1 MKQRERSHAYLY
13 KQICKNLNV
22 HFSTSLL
29 NGIQETEIVIHLD
42 QISQQDIE
50 PLSLLL
56 SQCKFKR
63 ITLKT
68 IQKNLK
74 LNKSMATDNY
84 KLELLELLRVIT
96 KLFTKSLDVVTLV
109 IRDIRMN
116 SEHMQIIAQ
125 GIAVV
130 QSLKELHIIQCL
142 MTSNHFSILQPSLI
156 QNSSLHILDFSHNY
170 LTHQIGVQLG
180 QLLQEHGKRRD
191 NVEYLYRTKGECPEE
206 DISKIGIGELNL
218 SYNKLNDQFVKDI
231 APFLERDRWV
241 KSINL
246 KYNAIQKD
254 GFEILIELLDK
265 NSTITSLDIRRN
277 LGTTSQLQ
285 KEVFKKLIRN
295 KNIKNDI
302 QQQRIDDDNGNISV
316 NVSAIPQNLQSVISD
331 QESPVMSFG
340 VFEPNNL
347 TKQMSIS
354 GRQDQLKF
362 KSGFK
367 NNDSGCSDCNRLQI
381 KSKKQQQIIQL
392 LKQEVQFLRFQMQ
405 NKQSLPQ
412 QQQEEQQQQQQVIN
426 ELNFS
431 ENNHNPPVQELE
443 QEDMVNK
450 IEYMMNDLTR
460 MMDGLDA
467 QGSVTNNLNAHLS
480 STLIGQDYTRVILE
494 REDRA
499 NDLMNIL
506 GDNSHNNLSQSS
518 DEEQK

>member
-13 KQICKNLNV
+13 KQICKHLDV
-22 HFSTSLL
+22 PFSSSLL
-29 NGIQETEIVIHLD
+29 NGIQETEIVIVLD

-56 SQCKFKR
+56 PQCKFKR
-63 ITLKT
+63 IIIKS

-74 LNKSMATDNY
+74 LNKSMATDNQ
-84 KLELLELLRVIT
+84 KMELLEILRVIT
-96 KLFTKSLDVVTLV
+96 KLFTKSLDVVSLV

-130 QSLKELHIIQCL
+130 QSLKELRIIQCL

-156 QNSSLHILDFSHNY
+156 QNSSLHILDLSHNY
-170 LTHQIGVQLG
+170 LTHQIGVLLG
-180 QLLQEHGKRRD
+180 QLIQEHSKRRD
-191 NVEYLYRTKGECPEE
+191 NVEYLYRIKGECPEE
-206 DISKIGIGELNL
+206 DISKIGLEELDL

-231 APFLERDRWV
+231 VPFLERDRWI
-241 KSINL
+241 KQINL
-246 KYNAIQKD
+246 KYNAIQKE
-254 GFEILIELLDK
+254 GFEILIQLLDK
-265 NSTITSLDIRRN
+265 NQTITSLDIRRN
-277 LGTTSQLQ
+277 LGSTQQ
-285 KEVFKKLIRN
+285 FYKEVLKKLIRN
-295 KNIKNDI
+295 KNTKNDI
-302 QQQRIDDDNGNISV
+302 QQQRLDDDNENISV

-347 TKQMSIS
+347 TKQMSNS

-367 NNDSGCSDCNRLQI
+367 NNDFGCSDCNRLQI

-392 LKQEVQFLRFQMQ
+392 LKQEVQFLRFQL
-405 NKQSLPQ
+405 QSKSSQLPEQ
-412 QQQEEQQQQQQVIN
+412 QQQQQSQQQVIN

-431 ENNHNPPVQELE
+431 ENNHNPPPQEIE
-443 QEDMVNK
+443 QDDMVNK

-460 MMDGLDA
+460 MMDGLDV

-480 STLIGQDYTRVILE
+480 STLIVQDYTRAIFE

-506 GDNSHNNLSQSS
+506 DQNSNNNLSQSS
-518 DEEQK
+518 DEEQQ